1 MSSFFDIP
9 IAFSFSAGIVAAFN
23 PCGVAMLPA
32 YIGYQIGSDD
42 MNIPY
47 LERLS
52 KAFLMGIS
60 VTSGFVAFSLLV
72 GLIISIGG
80 GFILDLIPFGGLIVG
95 VSMLML
101 GLTLTMSGKE
111 LGVWSATRISFGH
124 ARSTKGIFFFG
135 IAYAASSLG
144 CAFPIF
150 LAAIGILAGQSLGDI
165 NLINSAV
172 RFASYGL
179 GMGLVL
185 TTVTVG
191 TVLFKETLSKFIKTI
206 IPYVRIIGNIAL
218 IGAGS
223 YLIWYW
229 LVGDGSELLIRSI
242 DRLT

>member
-1 MSSFFDIP
+1 MSSLFDIP

-124 ARSTKGIFFFG
+124 ARSTKGIFVFG
-135 IAYAASSLG
+135 IAYAASSVG

>member
-1 MSSFFDIP
+1 MSSLFDIP

-23 PCGVAMLPA
+23 PCGVDMLPA

-150 LAAIGILAGQSLGDI
+150 LAAIVILAGQSLGDI